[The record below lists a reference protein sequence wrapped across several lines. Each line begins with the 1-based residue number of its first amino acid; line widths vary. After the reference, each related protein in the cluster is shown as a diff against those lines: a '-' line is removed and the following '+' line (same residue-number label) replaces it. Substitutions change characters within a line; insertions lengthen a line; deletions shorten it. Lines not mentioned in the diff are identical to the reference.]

1 MKKKRLAAI
10 TYAAMR
16 ITSLQII
23 LTAFF
28 SVSLH
33 AKELHSQTVL
43 EKDISILADKKE
55 IKKVLASVTTQTGV
69 HFIYSSDKV
78 DIKKKIS
85 CTYEIKKLGDFFDQ
99 VLLPVGIGYKI
110 ISNDQVML
118 FRSDTQLIVKDILL
132 TDIFGTVTNEKG
144 EPMAGV
150 SVRLKGSVTGTTTDN
165 DGKFTISVP
174 GDNGILEVS
183 YVGYQ
188 QQEIV
193 YRHPTN
199 YCYKTRRPR

>member
-23 LTAFF
+23 LTACF
-28 SVSLH
+28 SFSLH
-33 AKELHSQTVL
+33 AKDLHSQTVL
-43 EKDISILADKKE
+43 EKDISILADKKD
-55 IKKVLASVTTQTGV
+55 IKKVLASVTAQTGV

-85 CTYEIKKLGDFFDQ
+85 CTYQIKKLGDFFDR
-99 VLLPVGIGYKI
+99 VLLPVGISYKI

-132 TDIFGTVTNEKG
+132 TDISGTVTNEKG

-150 SVRLKGSVTGTTTDN
+150 SVRLKGSSNGTTTDN
-165 DGKFTISVP
+165 NGKFTIS
-174 GDNGILEVS
+174 ILE
-183 YVGYQ
+183 GY
-188 QQEIV
+188 
-193 YRHPTN
+193 
-199 YCYKTRRPR
+199 PR